1 MAMDVDELQ
10 YQRGYG
16 PCVDAGR
23 AGQVFLVE
31 DMRSEQRWPDY
42 ARHAAAQG
50 VLSSLSVPL
59 PFQGVTIGAL
69 NNYAS
74 APGAFGE
81 ADVEVGQEVTAW
93 VALAVG
99 NADMIARSAEEL
111 AGMRASMLTRA
122 VIEQAKGILMDDHK
136 YTE

>member
-31 DMRSEQRWPDY
+31 DMRSEQRWPDF

-50 VLSSLSVPL
+50 VLSSCRCRCPSK
-59 PFQGVTIGAL
+59 A
-69 NNYAS
+69 
-74 APGAFGE
+74 
-81 ADVEVGQEVTAW
+81 
-93 VALAVG
+93 
-99 NADMIARSAEEL
+99 
-111 AGMRASMLTRA
+111 
-122 VIEQAKGILMDDHK
+122 
-136 YTE
+136 